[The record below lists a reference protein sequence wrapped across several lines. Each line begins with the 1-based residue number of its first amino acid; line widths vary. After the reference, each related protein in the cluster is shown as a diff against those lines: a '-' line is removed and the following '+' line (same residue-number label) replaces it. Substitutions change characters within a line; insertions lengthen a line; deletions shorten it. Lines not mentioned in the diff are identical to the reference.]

1 MLRHFVIA
9 FFDDILV
16 FGKTLKQH
24 LEHVRRVLQ
33 VLRRDKW
40 YVKLS
45 KCEFPSKKLLYL
57 GHIISKDGVSTNP
70 E

>member
-45 KCEFPSKKLLYL
+45 KFEFASQKLLYL